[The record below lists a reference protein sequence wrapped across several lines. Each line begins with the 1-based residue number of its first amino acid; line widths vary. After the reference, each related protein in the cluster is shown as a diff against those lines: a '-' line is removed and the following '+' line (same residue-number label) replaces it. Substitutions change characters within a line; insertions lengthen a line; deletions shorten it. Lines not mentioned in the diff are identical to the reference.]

1 MVPDRTHP
9 SLLQRV
15 RDPNDHAAWADFDRQ
30 YRELILRYAL
40 ARGLQPA
47 DAEDVRQIVLMNLT
61 QAMRRFVYNPELG
74 RFRNYLARVVR
85 NAIVR
90 LVERRG
96 PEWAL
101 GSSVL
106 ATGAVLEDAAADELW
121 EREWVNHHYRCALE
135 ALRAAVEPQTLAV
148 FERLISGATAADAA
162 EAFGLTVDA
171 VQKIKQR
178 MRDRLQER
186 IAQQIRQ
193 EDDAF
198 SA

>member
-1 MVPDRTHP
+1 MVPDQTHP

-61 QAMRRFVYNPELG
+61 QAMRRFVYNPQLG

-96 PEWAL
+96 PEWAR

-106 ATGAVLEDAAADELW
+106 ATGAALEDAAADELW
-121 EREWVNHHYRCALE
+121 EREWVNHHYRGALE

-148 FERLISGATAADAA
+148 FERLISGATPAEAADA
-162 EAFGLTVDA
+162 FGLSVDA